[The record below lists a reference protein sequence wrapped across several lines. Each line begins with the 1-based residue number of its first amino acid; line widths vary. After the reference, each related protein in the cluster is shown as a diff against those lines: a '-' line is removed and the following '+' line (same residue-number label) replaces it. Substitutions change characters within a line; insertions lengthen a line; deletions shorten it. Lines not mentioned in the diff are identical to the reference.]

1 MTIVLCSAS
10 PRRKELLRRIVSEFT
25 VRTAQTDENIQ
36 EADCEQ
42 RVQALA
48 LRKARAV
55 VMQAGEVLLGADTLV
70 CLGTEILGKP
80 CDRADAARMLRLL
93 SGQVH
98 QVYTGVAL
106 RSAERESV
114 FCERTDVQ
122 FAPISEEELQRYLD
136 EAAFL
141 DKAGAY
147 AIQEEGARFVTR
159 IEGCPSNVV
168 GLPVQRVYAALR
180 EFGLSEK

>member
-1 MTIVLCSAS
+1 MKIVLCSAS

-93 SGQVH
+93 SGQV
-98 QVYTGVAL
+98 QD
-106 RSAERESV
+106 RKSV
-114 FCERTDVQ
+114 V
-122 FAPISEEELQRYLD
+122 
-136 EAAFL
+136 
-141 DKAGAY
+141 
-147 AIQEEGARFVTR
+147 
-159 IEGCPSNVV
+159 
-168 GLPVQRVYAALR
+168 
-180 EFGLSEK
+180 